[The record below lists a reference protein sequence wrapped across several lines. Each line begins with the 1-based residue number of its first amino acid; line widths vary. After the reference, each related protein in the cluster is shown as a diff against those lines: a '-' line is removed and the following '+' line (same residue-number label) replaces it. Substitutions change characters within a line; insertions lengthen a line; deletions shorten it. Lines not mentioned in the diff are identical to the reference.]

1 MKTSSGRKSR
11 PAPSSCT
18 TPTPNTSASERTGE
32 KMKKFLA
39 IPVLAGLFLSAAA
52 CADDAAQSDEQEK
65 LHGIV
70 RRMIDDNASFTRSHN
85 SRYFKPFVQGQHPRA
100 TVVTC
105 ADSRVHTHAF
115 DNKPDDDL
123 FMVRNIGNQ
132 ISTAEGSVDYG
143 VHHLHTPLLI
153 IIGHV
158 ACGAIKAARSDYSR
172 ESASIR
178 RELDTIKLPVRN
190 PANDDDEEV
199 LRGIDAN
206 VNNQVAFA
214 LKKFTDEIKEGKLTV
229 IGAIYDF
236 RNDLHQ
242 GQGRLVVTNI
252 NGNTDSANIMSGLM
266 KLTASVNAPEK
277 KAAAQKGVDK
287 KPAPEKPPVAH

>member
-1 MKTSSGRKSR
+1 MNKS
-11 PAPSSCT
+11 
-18 TPTPNTSASERTGE
+18 
-32 KMKKFLA
+32 LA
-39 IPVLAGLFLSAAA
+39 IPVLAGLLLSAAA
-52 CADDAAQSDEQEK
+52 CADDAARIDGQEK

-70 RRMIDDNASFTRSHN
+70 RRMIDDNASFTRSHKSN
-85 SRYFKPFVQGQHPRA
+85 YFKPFVQGQHPRA

-158 ACGAIKAARSDYSR
+158 ACGAIKAALSDYSR
-172 ESASIR
+172 ESAAIR
-178 RELDTIKLPVRN
+178 HELDTIRLPARN
-190 PANDDDEEV
+190 PANDDDAEV

-214 LKKFTDEIKEGKLTV
+214 LKKFAEEVKEGKLTV

-252 NGNTDSANIMSGLM
+252 NGNTDTGSITSGLM
-266 KLTASVNAPEK
+266 KLTASGTAPEK
-277 KAAAQKGVDK
+277 KFPEKKGVDR
-287 KPAPEKPPVAH
+287 KPLPETLSVAH